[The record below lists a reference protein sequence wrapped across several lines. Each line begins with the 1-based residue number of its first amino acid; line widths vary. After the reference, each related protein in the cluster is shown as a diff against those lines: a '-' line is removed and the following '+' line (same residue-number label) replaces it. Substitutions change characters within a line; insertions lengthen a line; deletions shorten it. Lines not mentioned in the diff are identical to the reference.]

1 MGRKAVVKKQI
12 IRHHHEEEERRK
24 IKEKK
29 REEGEP
35 PRVREYLHSR
45 LEIVTSKL
53 AEVAWKLFGGVTLS
67 AERHLPRQGRVDLR

>member
-12 IRHHHEEEERRK
+12 IRHHHEERRRRRK

-29 REEGEP
+29 EMKGSR
-35 PRVREYLHSR
+35 REYLHSR

>member
-1 MGRKAVVKKQI
+1 MKRGG
-12 IRHHHEEEERRK
+12 RRK

-29 REEGEP
+29 EKKGSR
-35 PRVREYLHSR
+35 REYLHSR

>member
-12 IRHHHEEEERRK
+12 IRHHHEERRRRK

-29 REEGEP
+29 EKKGSR
-35 PRVREYLHSR
+35 REYLHSR
-45 LEIVTSKL
+45 LEIVISKL